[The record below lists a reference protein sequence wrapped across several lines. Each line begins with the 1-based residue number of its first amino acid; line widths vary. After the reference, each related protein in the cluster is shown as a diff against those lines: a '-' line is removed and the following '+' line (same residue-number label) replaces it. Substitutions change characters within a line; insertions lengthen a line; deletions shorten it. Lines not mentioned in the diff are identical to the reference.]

1 MQSTP
6 TTYEVKKMAKAFN
19 QQLIEAVIAKNPGTA
34 SNLTVGDV
42 DFGTVEAHSGNGGRN
57 TKITLTAKAESQ
69 NFKGEKEFHYTRL
82 VSQDL
87 IGAKAYEQ
95 AGSLDLENA
104 VIVTKLN
111 EEMVT
116 KGYADDAFAESEL
129 TIEKSEGDSGAKVY
143 TVKVNDAHIKF
154 LAGTIAVFTYSNPA
168 PEKVALS
175 GLEGE
180 LDGFTAPGVGG

>member
-1 MQSTP
+1 
-6 TTYEVKKMAKAFN
+6 MAKTFKL
-19 QQLIEAVIAKNPGTA
+19 QLIEAVIAKNPGTA
-34 SNLTVGDV
+34 SNLTVDDV
-42 DFGTVEAHSGNGGRN
+42 DFGAVEAHSGTGGRN

-69 NFKGEKEFHYTRL
+69 NFKGEKEFHYIRL
-82 VSQDL
+82 ASQDL

-95 AGSLDLENA
+95 AGSLDLENS

-116 KGYADDAFAESEL
+116 KGYVDDYFAESEL
-129 TIEKSEGDSGAKVY
+129 TIEKTDGDSGAKVY

-154 LAGTIAVFTYSNPA
+154 LAGTIATFTYSNPA

>member
-1 MQSTP
+1 
-6 TTYEVKKMAKAFN
+6 MAKAFN
-19 QQLIEAVIAKNPGTA
+19 QQLIDAVKAKNPDTA
-34 SNLTVGDV
+34 SALTVEDV
-42 DFGTVEAHSGNGGRN
+42 DFGAVAEFSGDAGRN

-69 NFKGEKEFHYTRL
+69 NFKGEKEFHYIRL
-82 VSQDL
+82 ASQDL

-95 AGSLDLENA
+95 AGSLDLENSA
-104 VIVTKLN
+104 IVTKLN

-116 KGYADDAFAESEL
+116 KGYVDDAFAESEL
-129 TIEKSEGDSGAKVY
+129 TIEKTDGDSGAKVY

-180 LDGFTAPGVGG
+180 LDGFTAPGAGG

>member
-1 MQSTP
+1 
-6 TTYEVKKMAKAFN
+6 MAKAFK
-19 QQLIEAVIAKNPGTA
+19 QQLIEAVIAKNSDTA

-42 DFGTVEAHSGNGGRN
+42 DFGAVAEFSGDAGRN

-69 NFKGEKEFHYTRL
+69 NFKGEKEFHYIRL
-82 VSQDL
+82 ASQDL

-95 AGSLDLENA
+95 AGSLELENS
-104 VIVTKLN
+104 VIVAKLN

-116 KGYADDAFAESEL
+116 KGYVDDEFAESEL
-129 TIEKSEGDSGAKVY
+129 TIEKTDGDSGAKVY
-143 TVKVNDAHIKF
+143 TVKVNDTHIKF

>member
-1 MQSTP
+1 
-6 TTYEVKKMAKAFN
+6 MAKAFK
-19 QQLIEAVIAKNPGTA
+19 QQLIEAVIAKNSETA

-42 DFGTVEAHSGNGGRN
+42 DFGAVAEFSGDAGRN

-69 NFKGEKEFHYTRL
+69 NFKGEKEFHYIRL
-82 VSQDL
+82 ASQDL

-95 AGSLDLENA
+95 AGSLEFENS
-104 VIVTKLN
+104 VIVAKLN

-116 KGYADDAFAESEL
+116 KGYVDDEFAESEL
-129 TIEKSEGDSGAKVY
+129 TIEKTDGDSGAKVY

>member
-1 MQSTP
+1 MD
-6 TTYEVKKMAKAFN
+6 KLFK
-19 QQLIEAVIAKNPGTA
+19 QQFIEAVKAKNPETA
-34 SNLTVGDV
+34 SNLTLDDV
-42 DFGTVEAHSGNGGRN
+42 DFGAVAEYSGEADRN

-69 NFKGEKEFHYTRL
+69 NFKGEKEFHYIRL

-87 IGAKAYEQ
+87 IGAKAYEK
-95 AGSLDLENA
+95 AGNLDLGNSD
-104 VIVTKLN
+104 IITKLN

-116 KGYADDAFAESEL
+116 KGYVDDYFFESEL

-143 TVKVNDAHIKF
+143 TVKVNEGHIKF
-154 LAGTIAVFTYSNPA
+154 LAGTIATFTYTNPA

>member
-1 MQSTP
+1 
-6 TTYEVKKMAKAFN
+6 MAKAFN
-19 QQLIEAVIAKNPGTA
+19 QQLIDAVKAKNPDTA
-34 SNLTVGDV
+34 SKLTVEDV
-42 DFGTVEAHSGNGGRN
+42 NFGAVEAHSGDAGRN
-57 TKITLTAKAESQ
+57 TKITLTAKEESA
-69 NFKGEKEFHYTRL
+69 NFTGSKEFHYIRL
-82 VSQDL
+82 TSQDL

-95 AGSLDLENA
+95 AGSLDLENSA
-104 VIVTKLN
+104 IVTKLN

-129 TIEKSEGDSGAKVY
+129 TIEKSEGGSGAKVY
-143 TVKVNDAHIKF
+143 TVKVNEGHIKF
-154 LAGTIAVFTYSNPA
+154 LAGTIATFTYTNPA

>member
-1 MQSTP
+1 
-6 TTYEVKKMAKAFN
+6 MAKAFN
-19 QQLIEAVIAKNPGTA
+19 QQLIEAVIAKNTETA

-42 DFGTVEAHSGNGGRN
+42 DFGVVEAHSGSGGRN

-69 NFKGEKEFHYTRL
+69 NFKGEKEFHYIRL
-82 VSQDL
+82 ASQDL

-95 AGSLDLENA
+95 AGSLDLENS

-116 KGYADDAFAESEL
+116 KSYVDDAFAESEL
-129 TIEKSEGDSGAKVY
+129 TIEKTEGDSGAKVY
-143 TVKVNDAHIKF
+143 TVKVNEGHIKF

>member
-1 MQSTP
+1 
-6 TTYEVKKMAKAFN
+6 MAKTFKL
-19 QQLIEAVIAKNPGTA
+19 QLIEAVIAKNPGTA
-34 SNLTVGDV
+34 SNLTVDDV
-42 DFGTVEAHSGNGGRN
+42 DFGAVAEFSGDAGRN

-69 NFKGEKEFHYTRL
+69 NFKGEKEFHYIRL

-95 AGSLDLENA
+95 AGSLDLENS

-116 KGYADDAFAESEL
+116 KGFVDDYFAESEL
-129 TIEKSEGDSGAKVY
+129 TIEKSEGGSGGKVY
-143 TVKVNDAHIKF
+143 TVKVNEGHIKY
-154 LAGTIAVFTYSNPA
+154 LAGTIATLTYSNPA

-180 LDGFTAPGVGG
+180 LDGFTANAVM

>member
-1 MQSTP
+1 
-6 TTYEVKKMAKAFN
+6 MAKLFK
-19 QQLIEAVIAKNPGTA
+19 QQFIEAVIAKNPETA
-34 SNLTVGDV
+34 SNLTLDDV
-42 DFGTVEAHSGNGGRN
+42 DFGAVAEYSGEADRN

-69 NFKGEKEFHYTRL
+69 NFKGEKEFHYIRL

-87 IGAKAYEQ
+87 IGAKAYEK
-95 AGSLDLENA
+95 AGNLDLGNSD
-104 VIVTKLN
+104 IITKLN

-116 KGYADDAFAESEL
+116 KGYVDDYFFESEL

-143 TVKVNDAHIKF
+143 TVKVNEGHIKF
-154 LAGTIAVFTYSNPA
+154 LAGTIATFTYSNPA

>member
-1 MQSTP
+1 MAKN
-6 TTYEVKKMAKAFN
+6 EVNKMAKAFK
-19 QQLIEAVIAKNPGTA
+19 QQLIDAVKAKNPDTA

-42 DFGTVEAHSGNGGRN
+42 DFGAVEAHSGTGGRN
-57 TKITLTAKAESQ
+57 TKVTLTAKEESA
-69 NFKGEKEFHYTRL
+69 NFTGSKEFHYTRL
-82 VSQDL
+82 TSQDL

-95 AGSLDLENA
+95 VGSLELENS

-116 KGYADDAFAESEL
+116 KGYTDDAFAEGEL
-129 TIEKSEGDSGAKVY
+129 TIEKADGDSGAKVY
-143 TVKVNDAHIKF
+143 TVKVNEGHIKF
-154 LAGTIAVFTYSNPA
+154 LAGTIATFTYSNPA

>member
-6 TTYEVKKMAKAFN
+6 ITYEVKKMAKAFN

-82 VSQDL
+82 ASQDL
-87 IGAKAYEQ
+87 IGAKTYEQ

>member
-1 MQSTP
+1 
-6 TTYEVKKMAKAFN
+6 MAKAFN
-19 QQLIEAVIAKNPGTA
+19 QQLIDAVKAKNPETA
-34 SNLTVGDV
+34 SALTVEDV
-42 DFGTVEAHSGNGGRN
+42 DFGAVAEYSGDAGRN

-69 NFKGEKEFHYTRL
+69 NFKGEKEFHYIRL
-82 VSQDL
+82 ASQDL

-95 AGSLDLENA
+95 AGSLELENS

-116 KGYADDAFAESEL
+116 KGYTDDAFAESEL
-129 TIEKSEGDSGAKVY
+129 TIEKADGDSGAKVY

-154 LAGTIAVFTYSNPA
+154 LAGTIATFTYSNPA

>member
-1 MQSTP
+1 
-6 TTYEVKKMAKAFN
+6 MAKAFN
-19 QQLIEAVIAKNPGTA
+19 QQLIEAVKAKNPETA

-42 DFGTVEAHSGNGGRN
+42 DFGVVEAHSGSGDRN

-69 NFKGEKEFHYTRL
+69 NFKGEKEFHYIRL
-82 VSQDL
+82 ASQDL

-95 AGSLDLENA
+95 AGSLDLENSA
-104 VIVTKLN
+104 IVTKLN

-116 KGYADDAFAESEL
+116 KGYVNDAFAEGEL
-129 TIEKSEGDSGAKVY
+129 TIEKTDGEHGAKVY
-143 TVKVNDAHIKF
+143 TVKVNEAHIKF
-154 LAGTIAVFTYSNPA
+154 LAGTIATFTYTNPV

-180 LDGFTAPGVGG
+180 LDGFYEEAVM

>member
-1 MQSTP
+1 
-6 TTYEVKKMAKAFN
+6 MAKAFK
-19 QQLIEAVIAKNPGTA
+19 QQLIEAVIAKNSDTA

-42 DFGTVEAHSGNGGRN
+42 DFGAVAEFSGDAGRN

-69 NFKGEKEFHYTRL
+69 NFKGEKEFHYIRL
-82 VSQDL
+82 ASQDL
-87 IGAKAYEQ
+87 IAAKAYEQ
-95 AGSLDLENA
+95 AGSLELENS
-104 VIVTKLN
+104 VIVAKLN

-116 KGYADDAFAESEL
+116 KGYVDDEFAESEL
-129 TIEKSEGDSGAKVY
+129 TIEKTDGDSGAKVY

-175 GLEGE
+175 GLEAE

>member
-1 MQSTP
+1 
-6 TTYEVKKMAKAFN
+6 MAKLFTL
-19 QQLIEAVIAKNPGTA
+19 QFIEAVKAKNPETA
-34 SNLTVGDV
+34 SNLTVDDV
-42 DFGTVEAHSGNGGRN
+42 DFGAVEAHSGDAGRN

-69 NFKGEKEFHYTRL
+69 NFKGAKEFHYIRL
-82 VSQDL
+82 ASQDL

-95 AGSLDLENA
+95 AGNLDLGNSD
-104 VIVTKLN
+104 IVTKLN

-116 KGYADDAFAESEL
+116 KGYVDDYFAESEL
-129 TIEKSEGDSGAKVY
+129 TIEKSEGGSGGKVY
-143 TVKVNDAHIKF
+143 TVKVNDGHIKF
-154 LAGTIAVFTYSNPA
+154 LAGTIATFTYTNPA

>member
-1 MQSTP
+1 
-6 TTYEVKKMAKAFN
+6 MAKAFN
-19 QQLIEAVIAKNPGTA
+19 QQLIDAVKAKNPDTA
-34 SNLTVGDV
+34 SALTVGDV
-42 DFGTVEAHSGNGGRN
+42 DFGTVEAHSGSGGRN

-82 VSQDL
+82 TSQDL

-95 AGSLDLENA
+95 AGSLDLENS

-116 KGYADDAFAESEL
+116 KGYVDDAFAEGEL
-129 TIEKSEGDSGAKVY
+129 TIEKSEGGSGAKVY
-143 TVKVNDAHIKF
+143 TVKVNEGHIKF
-154 LAGTIAVFTYSNPA
+154 LAGTIATFTYSNPA

>member
-1 MQSTP
+1 
-6 TTYEVKKMAKAFN
+6 MAKTFKL
-19 QQLIEAVIAKNPGTA
+19 QLIEAVIAKNPGTA
-34 SNLTVGDV
+34 SNLTVDDV
-42 DFGTVEAHSGNGGRN
+42 DFGAVEAHSGNGGRN

-69 NFKGEKEFHYTRL
+69 NFKGEKEFHYIRL
-82 VSQDL
+82 ASQDL

-95 AGSLDLENA
+95 AGSLDLENS

-116 KGYADDAFAESEL
+116 KGYVDDYFAESEL
-129 TIEKSEGDSGAKVY
+129 TIEKTDGDSGAKVY

-154 LAGTIAVFTYSNPA
+154 LAGTIATFTYSNPA

-180 LDGFTAPGVGG
+180 LEGFTAPGVGG

>member
-1 MQSTP
+1 
-6 TTYEVKKMAKAFN
+6 MAKAFK
-19 QQLIEAVIAKNPGTA
+19 QQLIEAVIAKNSETA
-34 SNLTVGDV
+34 SALTVGDV
-42 DFGTVEAHSGNGGRN
+42 DFGAVADFSGDAGRN

-69 NFKGEKEFHYTRL
+69 NFKGEKEFHYIRL
-82 VSQDL
+82 ASQDL

-95 AGSLDLENA
+95 AGSLDLENS
-104 VIVTKLN
+104 VIVAKLN

-116 KGYADDAFAESEL
+116 KGYVDDEFAESEL
-129 TIEKSEGDSGAKVY
+129 TIEKTDGDSGAKVY

>member
-1 MQSTP
+1 
-6 TTYEVKKMAKAFN
+6 MAKAFK
-19 QQLIEAVIAKNPGTA
+19 QQLIEAVIAKNSETA
-34 SNLTVGDV
+34 SALTVGDV

-69 NFKGEKEFHYTRL
+69 NFKGAKEFHYTRL
-82 VSQDL
+82 TSQDL

-95 AGSLDLENA
+95 AGSLDLENSA
-104 VIVTKLN
+104 IVTKLN
-111 EEMVT
+111 EEMVA
-116 KGYADDAFAESEL
+116 KGYADDAFAEGEL
-129 TIEKSEGDSGAKVY
+129 TIEKTDGDSGAKVY

>member
-1 MQSTP
+1 
-6 TTYEVKKMAKAFN
+6 MAKAFN

-82 VSQDL
+82 ASQDL
-87 IGAKAYEQ
+87 IGAKTYEQ

>member
-1 MQSTP
+1 
-6 TTYEVKKMAKAFN
+6 MAKAFN
-19 QQLIEAVIAKNPGTA
+19 QQLIKAVIAKNSETA
-34 SNLTVGDV
+34 SALTVDDV
-42 DFGTVEAHSGNGGRN
+42 DFGAVEAHSDDAGRN

-69 NFKGEKEFHYTRL
+69 NFKGAKEFHYIRL
-82 VSQDL
+82 ASQDL
-87 IGAKAYEQ
+87 IGAKSYEQ
-95 AGSLDLENA
+95 AGSLDLENS

-116 KGYADDAFAESEL
+116 KGYVDDEFAEREL
-129 TIEKSEGDSGAKVY
+129 AIDKSEVDSGAKVY

-180 LDGFTAPGVGG
+180 LDGFTAPGDGG

>member
-1 MQSTP
+1 
-6 TTYEVKKMAKAFN
+6 MAKLFTL
-19 QQLIEAVIAKNPGTA
+19 QFIEAVKAKNPETA

-42 DFGTVEAHSGNGGRN
+42 DFGAVEAHSGDAGRN

-69 NFKGEKEFHYTRL
+69 NFKGAKEFHYIRL
-82 VSQDL
+82 ASQDL
-87 IGAKAYEQ
+87 IGAKAYEK
-95 AGSLDLENA
+95 AGNLDLGNSD
-104 VIVTKLN
+104 IVTKLN

-116 KGYADDAFAESEL
+116 KGYVDDYFVESEL
-129 TIEKSEGDSGAKVY
+129 TIEKTDGDSGAKVY

-154 LAGTIAVFTYSNPA
+154 LAGTIATFTYSNPA

-180 LDGFTAPGVGG
+180 FDGFTAPGVGG

>member
-6 TTYEVKKMAKAFN
+6 TTYEVKKMAKAFK
-19 QQLIEAVIAKNPGTA
+19 QQLIEAVIAKNSETA

-42 DFGTVEAHSGNGGRN
+42 D
-57 TKITLTAKAESQ
+57 
-69 NFKGEKEFHYTRL
+69 
-82 VSQDL
+82 
-87 IGAKAYEQ
+87 
-95 AGSLDLENA
+95 
-104 VIVTKLN
+104 
-111 EEMVT
+111 
-116 KGYADDAFAESEL
+116 DAFAESEL
-129 TIEKSEGDSGAKVY
+129 SIEKSEGDSGAKVY
-143 TVKVNDAHIKF
+143 TVKVSEGHIKF

>member
-1 MQSTP
+1 
-6 TTYEVKKMAKAFN
+6 MAKAFK
-19 QQLIEAVIAKNPGTA
+19 QQLIEAVIAKNSDTA

-42 DFGTVEAHSGNGGRN
+42 DFGAVAEFSGDAGRN

-82 VSQDL
+82 TSQDL

-95 AGSLDLENA
+95 AGSLDLENS

-116 KGYADDAFAESEL
+116 KGYVDDEFAESEL
-129 TIEKSEGDSGAKVY
+129 TIEKTDGDSGAKVY